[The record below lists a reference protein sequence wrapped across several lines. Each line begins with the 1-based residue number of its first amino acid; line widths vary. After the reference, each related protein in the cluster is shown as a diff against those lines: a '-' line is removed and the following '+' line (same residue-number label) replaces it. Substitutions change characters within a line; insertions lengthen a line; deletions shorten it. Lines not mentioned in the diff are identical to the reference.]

1 LYCTSYIWR
10 AGLAVIT
17 NREGVTIIRAAGLI
31 APETTPRVYT
41 VHSSSKLGE
50 RPKSMFLRRLSF
62 WTRGAAFAAVLTLT
76 AAFASAQQEKL
87 PDAPIPQNNAP
98 APQENFPAPSTP
110 GEPGSSSSS
119 GNPEEPANTRGPQ
132 PAPGQ
137 SNPLPPPPG
146 SQEIK
151 TVPAG
156 SVPSSPESGR
166 DQLFS
171 LEKTVSFVNVPVTV
185 KDDEGKLVD
194 GLLQKDF
201 TVLEDGVQ
209 QRISFFT
216 SDPFPLSAA
225 VIIDQG
231 ISDITLK
238 KVNQTFSALGGSFGP
253 FDEVAVFTYGNTVN
267 QRSDFGN
274 TTRMSIALNRI
285 KDDRGENPGAPLV
298 GGPFGAGP
306 STNSKPPI
314 GTDLVLTPAKESHVL
329 NDAILM
335 AAQNLAR
342 RPRENRKIIFVISD
356 GQEFGSRA
364 NYSQVLKV
372 LLTDGIAVY
381 AIGVGSAAMPV
392 YDKVAKARIPGF
404 GYSNI
409 LPRYAN
415 ATGGDVLNEMSKEA
429 IESAYQRITME
440 ARNQYTLGYNT
451 TQKPS
456 STFREIEVRVKRP
469 GLQVYAKHG
478 YYPLPPQRAEAQP
491 AATAEPNAPPPQ
503 TPQ

>member
-1 LYCTSYIWR
+1 
-10 AGLAVIT
+10 
-17 NREGVTIIRAAGLI
+17 
-31 APETTPRVYT
+31 
-41 VHSSSKLGE
+41 
-50 RPKSMFLRRLSF
+50 MFTRRSNF
-62 WTRGAAFAAVLTLT
+62 WTRSAVLVAALTLT
-76 AAFASAQQEKL
+76 AAYSSAQQPL
-87 PDAPIPQNNAP
+87 PDAPAPQNNAP
-98 APQENFPAPSTP
+98 APELNVPSQAAP

-119 GNPEEPANTRGPQ
+119 GNPEPPANTRNTPQ

-137 SNPLPPPPG
+137 SNPQPPPPG

-151 TVPAG
+151 TVPTG
-156 SVPSSPESGR
+156 SVPNTPESGR

-171 LEKTVSFVNVPVTV
+171 LEKTVSFVTVPVTV

-201 TVLEDGVQ
+201 TILEDGVQ
-209 QRISFFT
+209 QRIALFT

-231 ISDITLK
+231 MSDITLK
-238 KVNQTFSALGGSFGP
+238 KVNQTFSALDGSFGP
-253 FDEVAVFTYGNTVN
+253 FDEVAVFTYGTSVN
-267 QRSDFGN
+267 KRSDFGN
-274 TTRMSIALNRI
+274 TTRLSIALNRI

-306 STNSKPPI
+306 STNSKPPV
-314 GTDLVLTPAKESHVL
+314 GTNPVLTPAKESHVL

-335 AAQNLAR
+335 AAQDLSH

-364 NYSQVLKV
+364 SYAQVLKV
-372 LLTDGIAVY
+372 LLTDEITVY
-381 AIGVGSAAMPV
+381 AIGVGGAAMPL

-429 IESAYQRITME
+429 IESAYQRITLE

-451 TQKPS
+451 PQKPS

-469 GLQVYAKHG
+469 GLEVYAKHG

-491 AATAEPNAPPPQ
+491 AASAESGEPPAQQPPQ
-503 TPQ
+503 

>member
-1 LYCTSYIWR
+1 MLSRLSSLRTQG
-10 AGLAVIT
+10 ALLAVV
-17 NREGVTIIRAAGLI
+17 VTLA
-31 APETTPRVYT
+31 
-41 VHSSSKLGE
+41 
-50 RPKSMFLRRLSF
+50 
-62 WTRGAAFAAVLTLT
+62 T
-76 AAFASAQQEKL
+76 AYARAQQPL
-87 PDAPIPQNNAP
+87 PDAPAPQNNAP
-98 APQENFPAPSTP
+98 APNLNVPPQAPS
-110 GEPGSSSSS
+110 GEPDSSSSS
-119 GNPEEPANTRGPQ
+119 GNPEQPSDTRGAQ

-137 SNPLPPPPG
+137 TNSQPPPPG
-146 SQEIK
+146 SEQIK
-151 TVPAG
+151 TVEPG
-156 SVPSSPESGR
+156 SVSRSPESGR
-166 DQLFS
+166 DQLFV
-171 LEKTVSFVNVPVTV
+171 LEKTVSFVTVPVTV
-185 KDDEGKLVD
+185 KNDEGTLVD

-201 TVLEDGVQ
+201 TILEDGVPQ
-209 QRISFFT
+209 KLTLFT

-225 VIIDQG
+225 VVIDQG

-238 KVNQTFSALGGSFGP
+238 KVNQTFSALNGSFGP

-274 TTRMSIALNRI
+274 TQRLSIALNRI
-285 KDDRGENPGAPLV
+285 KDDTGQNPGAPLV
-298 GGPFGAGP
+298 GGPFGSGP
-306 STNSKPPI
+306 STNSKPPV
-314 GTDLVLTPAKESHVL
+314 GTNPVLTPPKESHVL

-335 AAQNLAR
+335 AAQALSH

-364 NYSQVLKV
+364 SYAQVLKV
-372 LLTDGIAVY
+372 LLTDEITVY
-381 AIGVGSAAMPV
+381 AIGVGGAAMPV
-392 YDKVAKARIPGF
+392 YNKVEKVRIPGF

-415 ATGGDVLNEMSKEA
+415 ATGGDVLDEMSKEA

-451 TQKPS
+451 LQKPS

-491 AATAEPNAPPPQ
+491 TGVEPAPQTPPPQ
-503 TPQ
+503 

>member
-1 LYCTSYIWR
+1 ML
-10 AGLAVIT
+10 
-17 NREGVTIIRAAGLI
+17 NRPT
-31 APETTPRVYT
+31 
-41 VHSSSKLGE
+41 
-50 RPKSMFLRRLSF
+50 SF
-62 WTRGAAFAAVLTLT
+62 WIRSAVLITALTLT
-76 AAFASAQQEKL
+76 AVYAPAQQPL
-87 PDAPIPQNNAP
+87 PDAPAPQNNAP
-98 APQENFPAPSTP
+98 PPSENFPPPAAT
-110 GEPGSSSSS
+110 GEPGSSSST
-119 GNPEEPANTRGPQ
+119 GNPEQPANTRDTTPS
-132 PAPGQ
+132 APGPT
-137 SNPLPPPPG
+137 NPQPPPPG

-151 TVPAG
+151 TVPPG
-156 SVPSSPESGR
+156 SVPNSPESGR

-171 LEKTVSFVNVPVTV
+171 LEKTVSFVSVPVTV

-201 TVLEDGVQ
+201 TIFEDGTQ
-209 QRISFFT
+209 QRITLFT

-238 KVNQTFSALGGSFGP
+238 KVNQTFSALDGSFGP

-274 TTRMSIALNRI
+274 TARLSIALNRI
-285 KDDRGENPGAPLV
+285 KDDRGQNPGAPLV

-306 STNSKPPI
+306 STNSKPPV
-314 GTDLVLTPAKESHVL
+314 GTNPVLTPAKESHVL

-335 AAQNLAR
+335 AAQDLAH

-364 NYSQVLKV
+364 SYAQVLKV
-372 LLTDGIAVY
+372 LLTDEIAVY
-381 AIGVGSAAMPV
+381 AIGVGGASMPL
-392 YDKVAKARIPGF
+392 YNKIEKARIPGF

-415 ATGGDVLNEMSKEA
+415 ATGGDVLDEMSKEA

-451 TQKPS
+451 GQKPS
-456 STFREIEVRVKRP
+456 STFRDIEVRVKRP

-491 AATAEPNAPPPQ
+491 AAAEQQPGAGQEPPKSQPQ
-503 TPQ
+503 